1 MTPTT
6 DQTVIIQAAF
16 GNLRHTWGWLLALG
30 LLFIILGTIG
40 LGMSF
45 AITMASMLFFGFLML
60 IGGGMQLGQ
69 AFKCHGW
76 KSILWHVGIAILYV
90 IGGIM
95 FINDPT
101 AASAILT
108 FLFAGLL
115 FAIGMLRIL
124 MAFHIKGV
132 KGWWWPLLGGIASII
147 LAILILA
154 EWPSSG
160 TWVIGLF
167 IAIDMIMHGWSYIF
181 IALAAKASAKL
192 SDPTDDT
199 NIAA

>member
-1 MTPTT
+1 MTSRT
-6 DQTVIIQAAF
+6 DETAILQATF

-30 LLFIILGTIG
+30 ILFVILGTIG

-45 AITMASMLFFGFLML
+45 ALTMVSMMFFGFLML

-69 AFKCHGW
+69 AFKCQGW
-76 KSILWHVGIAILYV
+76 QSILWHVGIAILYV
-90 IGGIM
+90 IAGIM

-101 AASAILT
+101 AASAIVT
-108 FLFAGLL
+108 FLIAGLL
-115 FAIGMLRIL
+115 FAIGTLRIL
-124 MAFHIKGV
+124 MAFHIKGMP
-132 KGWWWPLLGGIASII
+132 GWWWPLLGGIASII

-167 IAIDMIMHGWSYIF
+167 IAIDMIIHGWSYIF
-181 IALAAKASAKL
+181 IALAAKAAGKL
-192 SDPTDDT
+192 SGTEDRA
-199 NIAA
+199 NIEA

>member
-1 MTPTT
+1 M
-6 DQTVIIQAAF
+6 DQKEILQTIF

-30 LLFIILGTIG
+30 LLFVILGTIG

-45 AITMASMLFFGFLML
+45 AVTMASMLFFGFLML
-60 IGGGMQLGQ
+60 IGGGIQLGQ
-69 AFKCHGW
+69 AFKCQGW
-76 KSILWHVGIAILYV
+76 NCILWHVGIAILYV
-90 IGGIM
+90 IAGIM

-108 FLFAGLL
+108 FLFAGFL
-115 FAIGMLRIL
+115 FAIGILRIL
-124 MAFHIKGV
+124 MAFHIKRA
-132 KGWWWPLLGGIASII
+132 KGWWWPLLAGIASVI

-167 IAIDMIMHGWSYIF
+167 IAIDMIMHGWSYII
-181 IALAAKASAKL
+181 IALAAKASGNFP
-192 SDPTDDT
+192 DPTDHT